1 MKKLIRFLGSVT
13 LAIPLILTIALFVV
27 IGTVLESKTDSHL
40 YASRLTY
47 QNPIFYFLLILLAV
61 NLIAAALFRW
71 PFKKKH
77 LPFLTAHVGL
87 LMILAGT
94 ALKSY
99 YGTQGN
105 MSLLE
110 GSGGHMIVKL
120 SSEALT
126 ITKKN
131 GESIS
136 YPMTKGRLPNNPDFE
151 TVAYY
156 PHSKMS
162 YTFWTHQD
170 KALISGIA
178 PLTFGQ
184 THEVVIGGQ
193 TWELYAADS
202 SAEKEITKAKENAKR
217 QILLIREPSGKQT
230 LAALDRYG
238 LIAKETF
245 DASNLESVVVYDK
258 GFGGYAV
265 QSHIPFGRVDL
276 EKVPKELYTCAYW
289 SMILLDQLNEET
301 RGKAP
306 WKYLILSHVSPATS
320 LIGQLSQI
328 ADSLPEP
335 PESVSDEEADRIQS
349 LLMRMIATDP
359 VTLETPLTPQF
370 KSEDPQIKLED
381 NIPLVVLKHKPSGQH
396 IPISYDRNG
405 AGIKWPILGGEA
417 VIHYHPA
424 TEEIPHHVRLRQGRQ
439 INYPGSAKPMRYE
452 ADLIVD
458 GEEVTISMNRVHETW
473 DGTRFYL
480 ANVSENN
487 GHEAKRVQ
495 IVVNRDPAKYWLTY
509 PGGFVVGIGMIMLWG
524 MAAPRKKKRE
534 SHVDP
539 SFF

>member
-27 IGTVLESKTDSHL
+27 IGTILESKTDSHL
-40 YASRLTY
+40 YAGRLTY

-61 NLIAAALFRW
+61 NLVTAALFRW

-77 LPFLTAHVGL
+77 IPFLTAHVGL

-94 ALKSY
+94 ALKAY

-105 MSLLE
+105 ISLLE
-110 GSGGHMIVKL
+110 GSGGNSIVKL
-120 SSEALT
+120 STEALT

-131 GESIS
+131 GETIS
-136 YPMTKGRLPNNPDFE
+136 TPMTLGRLPKNPDFE
-151 TVAYY
+151 TVAYF
-156 PHSKMS
+156 PHSEMS

-170 KALISGIA
+170 KALISGIV

-184 THEVVIGGQ
+184 THEVGIGGQ
-193 TWELYAADS
+193 TWELYAVDS
-202 SAEKEITKAKENAKR
+202 SAEKEITKAKGRAKR
-217 QILLIREPSGKQT
+217 QILIIREPSGKQT

-245 DASNLESVVVYDK
+245 DPSHLESVVVYDK

-265 QSHIPFGRVDL
+265 QSHIPFGSLDWD
-276 EKVPKELYTCAYW
+276 KVPQELYTCAYW

-301 RGKAP
+301 KRQAP
-306 WKYLILSHVSPATS
+306 WKYLILSNEMPAAS

-335 PESVSDEEADRIQS
+335 PESVSDEEADRMQS
-349 LLMRMIATDP
+349 LLMRVIATDP
-359 VTLETPLTPQF
+359 VYLETPLTPQF
-370 KSEDPQIKLED
+370 IPKDPQIKLED
-381 NIPLVVLKHKPSGQH
+381 NVPLIVLKHKPSGQH
-396 IPISYDRNG
+396 IPIGFDRNG
-405 AGIKWPILGGEA
+405 AGIKWPILEGEA
-417 VIHYHPA
+417 LIHYHPEV
-424 TEEIPHHVRLRQGRQ
+424 EEIPHHVRLRQGRQ
-439 INYPGSAKPMRYE
+439 INYPGSAKAMRYE
-452 ADLIVD
+452 ADLIID

-509 PGGFVVGIGMIMLWG
+509 PGGFVVGIGMILLWG
-524 MAAPRKKKRE
+524 MAAPRKKKQM
-534 SHVDP
+534 
-539 SFF
+539 